1 MGTSSSNP
9 GPKGGPQ
16 LLPPWAPPVGNGDDE
31 QAADPS
37 DAGPGE
43 NAPEDGAGAEPAQ
56 LNYPTPDGSRALYT
70 GQATWNSVRRLT
82 GSMASGRAS
91 GQHALDNV
99 KRGVQRSVGA
109 MGGRRAAA
117 QSAVAGRQ
125 TAGRFASF
133 LAGVAA
139 GGIAAAART
148 LGIAQYLGRSADVFL
163 VHLADALAPA
173 GALNEDAVARKAMD
187 ATLLDLYR
195 ELGIDVEGLVA
206 LERITPA
213 MMASALVQFVIN
225 YIHERVINA
234 LAAHLH
240 ESAPTITRIGEVE
253 RTALRYIEGVVRQD
267 LDTTPFFGTDGAA
280 LAAGW
285 DVGAGQRVINRL
297 IEEAYAVVEAGLA
310 RPARGVA

>member
-1 MGTSSSNP
+1 MGTSLSNP

-16 LLPPWAPPVGNGDDE
+16 LLPPWAPPAGNGDDA
-31 QAADPS
+31 QTAGGS
-37 DAGPGE
+37 DAGPGV
-43 NAPEDGAGAEPAQ
+43 NALEDGAGADPGPSSEPTSADISGP
-56 LNYPTPDGSRALYT
+56 LT
-70 GQATWNSVRRLT
+70 GHATWNSVRRLT

-91 GQHALDNV
+91 GQHARDNV
-99 KRGVQRSVGA
+99 HRGVQRSVGA

-148 LGIAQYLGRSADVFL
+148 LGIAEYLGRSADVFL

-173 GALNEDAVARKAMD
+173 GALTEDAIARKAMD

-195 ELGIDVEGLVA
+195 ELGIGAEGLVA
-206 LERITPA
+206 LERMTPA

-240 ESAPTITRIGEVE
+240 ETAPTITRIGEVE

-267 LDTTPFFGTDGAA
+267 LDTAAFFGADGAA

-285 DVGAGQRVINRL
+285 DAGAGQRVINRL
-297 IEEAYAVVEAGLA
+297 VEEAYGVVEAGLA